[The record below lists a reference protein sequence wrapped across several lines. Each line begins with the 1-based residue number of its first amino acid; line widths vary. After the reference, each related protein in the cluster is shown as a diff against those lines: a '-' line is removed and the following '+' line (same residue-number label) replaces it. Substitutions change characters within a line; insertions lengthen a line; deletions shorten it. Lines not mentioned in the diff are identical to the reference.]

1 MLAAT
6 GAVVLTTVLS
16 IAIVYYLSSHNRV
29 VELHG
34 KMSAIITQSEEV
46 AENMDDMHHS
56 HVFDMAGVR
65 EASIRQ
71 AGGRPLREVYAST
84 DLYKTV
90 PIVAAW
96 RSVQGAADRN
106 GFQFFTPSRPDITP
120 RNPKNE
126 GAPFAD
132 IFHAFDQ
139 GETEYFVNDRSHDM
153 LVLARPVR
161 LQASCLTCHGD
172 PATSPTHDG
181 KDVLGFPMENA
192 KQGDIKGA
200 FILKANI
207 GHDPVVMATMKTMAV
222 GGFVVLVL
230 VLAGFHWFSKHS
242 IVRPLSIAIGHLE
255 TASVQTTAAA
265 GEIGGSSQSLAEGA
279 AEQAAAIEQTSASLE
294 ELSSMTKGNAENSN
308 KANELAKHS
317 RAAADRGLEDM
328 KSMSA
333 AMTAIRESSNNIS
346 NIIKT
351 IDEIAFQTNIL
362 ALNAAVEAARA
373 GEAGMGF
380 AVVANEVRSLAQRS
394 AQAAK
399 ETAVKIEDA
408 IGKSALGVEIN
419 QKVGNA
425 LTEIVGKAYEMDKLA
440 AGVATASSEQTQ
452 GISQINVAV
461 GEMDK
466 VVQANAASAEESAAA
481 AAELNAQAGTMRE
494 AVAELAHMVS
504 GNTTHSIAAPKSAP
518 RNTAKAFPTAKPS
531 PHATNGHG
539 RPSAPAKPKLA
550 DRRNELPM
558 DGDFKD
564 F

>member
-16 IAIVYYLSSHNRV
+16 IAIVYYLSSHNRI

-56 HVFDMAGVR
+56 HVFDMAAVR
-65 EASIRQ
+65 EASLRQ
-71 AGGRPLREVYAST
+71 TGGRPLREAYAST
-84 DLYKTV
+84 DLYKTI

-106 GFQFFTPSRPDITP
+106 GFQFFTPSRPDVTP
-120 RNPKNE
+120 RNSKND
-126 GAPFAD
+126 GAPFAE

-139 GETEYFVNDRSHDM
+139 GETEYFVHDRSHDL

-172 PATSPTHDG
+172 PALSPTHDG

-207 GHDPVVMATMKTMAV
+207 GHDPVVMATMKTMAI

-230 VLAGFHWFSKHS
+230 VLAGFHLFSSRS
-242 IVRPLSIAIGHLE
+242 IVRPLSIAISHLE
-255 TASVQTTAAA
+255 TASIQTTAAA
-265 GEIGGSSQSLAEGA
+265 GEISGSSHSLAEGA

-294 ELSSMTKGNAENSN
+294 ELSSMTKGNAENSH

-317 RAAADRGLEDM
+317 RATADRGLDDM
-328 KSMSA
+328 RNMSA

-346 NIIKT
+346 VIIKT

-408 IGKSALGVEIN
+408 IGKAALGVEIN

-425 LTEIVGKAYEMDKLA
+425 LNEIVGKAYEMDKLA
-440 AGVATASSEQTQ
+440 AGVASASSEQTQ
-452 GISQINVAV
+452 GITQINVAV

-466 VVQANAASAEESAAA
+466 VVQANAASAEECAAA
-481 AAELNAQAGTMRE
+481 AAELNAQAGAMRE
-494 AVAELAHMVS
+494 AVTDLVQLVGHHAGKSA
-504 GNTTHSIAAPKSAP
+504 AAPKAAP
-518 RNTAKAFPTAKPS
+518 QRAEKAIPAAMPS
-531 PHATNGHG
+531 THAANGHG
-539 RPSAPAKPKLA
+539 RSVIPAKPKLA
-550 DRRNELPM
+550 DRRKELPM